1 MTHILGEF
9 KPTLTPQQL
18 MEIEAALPYMS
29 DSEKRRNLKL
39 LQDYNEY
46 LLKVSA
52 GKTFLEFVQHV
63 YPDYKIGPHHEKL
76 ARIFEEIA
84 EGRKK
89 RVVVNI
95 APRHG
100 KSELISYLAPAWFLG
115 KYPNKKIIMA
125 SHTAD
130 LAVNF
135 GRRVRNLVGSDAYKD
150 IFPNVELQ
158 ADSKSASRWG
168 TNFGGEYFAIGVGGA
183 LAGRG
188 ADLFII
194 DDPHSE
200 QDAKLGRADVFLPA
214 WEWFQSGPIQR
225 LMPGGAIIVVMT
237 RWSKLDLTGQIVNQ
251 MKKNEDVD
259 QWEVVEFPA
268 IIEKEEVVV
277 ETNEDGEEIEV
288 KQKVEVPLWPEFWS
302 IEELQAKRAAL
313 DIRYWNAQYLQ
324 NPTSEEGAL
333 IKREWWNIWEKDD
346 PPECEYIIM
355 ALDAAQEANN
365 RADYNALTTW
375 GIFFNEETNNHSI
388 ILLNAI
394 KKRLEFPELK
404 DLVMQEY
411 KDWEPDSFIVEKKSN
426 GAALYQDMRRMG
438 IPVGEYTPSRGQD
451 KISRVNAVS
460 DLFRSGI
467 VWAPDSRWAREV
479 IEECNDFP
487 SGQNDDLVDSTTLA
501 LMRFRQG
508 GFIRLPSDEDDDDFG
523 RYVRPGK
530 KVLYAI

>member
-1 MTHILGEF
+1 MISQEDLDLLE
-9 KPTLTPQQL
+9 K
-18 MEIEAALPYMS
+18 ALPYL
-29 DSEKRRNLKL
+29 SERERQEKLKL
-39 LQDYNEY
+39 LTEY
-46 LLKVSA
+46 KKEITQTR
-52 GKTFLEFVQHV
+52 GKKHFLDFIKHV
-63 YPDYKIGPHHEKL
+63 YPDYKVGAHHARLAKL
-76 ARIFEEIA
+76 FEDIA
-84 EGRKK
+84 SGKKK
-89 RVVVNI
+89 RIIVNI

-115 KYPNKKIIMA
+115 NHPHKKVIMA

-150 IFPNVELQ
+150 VFPQVELQ

-168 TNFGGEYFAIGVGGA
+168 TNYNGEYFAIGVGGA

-200 QDAKLGRADVFLPA
+200 QDAKLGKADVFLPA
-214 WEWFQSGPIQR
+214 WEWFQSGPLQR

-251 MKKNEDVD
+251 MVKNDEVD
-259 QWEVVEFPA
+259 NWEVVEFPA
-268 IIEKEEVVV
+268 ILEDKE
-277 ETNEDGEEIEV
+277 G
-288 KQKVEVPLWPEFWS
+288 QEVPLWPEFWS
-302 IEELQAKRAAL
+302 LEELRSRRAAL

-324 NPTSEEGAL
+324 NPVSEEGAL
-333 IKREWWNIWEKDD
+333 IKREWWNIWEEEN
-346 PPECEYIIM
+346 PPSCEFTIM
-355 ALDAAQEANN
+355 TLDAAQEANN

-375 GIFFNEETNNHSI
+375 GVFFNEETNNYNI

-404 DLVMQEY
+404 QLCIDEY
-411 KDWEPDSFIVEKKSN
+411 KEWEPDSFVVEKKSN
-426 GAALYQDMRRMG
+426 GAALYQEFRRMG
-438 IPVGEYTPSRGQD
+438 IPVGEFTPGKGQD

-460 DLFRSGI
+460 DLFSSGI
-467 VWAPDSRWAREV
+467 VWAPDRRWAHEV

-487 SGQNDDLVDSTTLA
+487 SGANDDLVDATTLA
-501 LMRFRQG
+501 LARFRQG
-508 GFIRLPSDEDDDDFG
+508 GFIRLPSDEEDDI
-523 RYVRPGK
+523 PGFRGHSQK
-530 KVLYAI
+530 RLYAL